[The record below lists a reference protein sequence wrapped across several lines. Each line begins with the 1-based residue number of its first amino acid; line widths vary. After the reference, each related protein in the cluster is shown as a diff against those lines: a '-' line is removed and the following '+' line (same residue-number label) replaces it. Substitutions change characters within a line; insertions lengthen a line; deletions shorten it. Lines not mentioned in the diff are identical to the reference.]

1 MTHKE
6 RILKA
11 IRGEMADR
19 LAFAPRLD
27 LWHSANE
34 QAGTLP
40 SRYKSS
46 TPDQIARAEGWA
58 LHKMNPEYQKPR
70 KPEDNLHWALGIL
83 SFKEFQPD
91 ILGLSSLLT
100 TTMPQMKLVIQAL
113 ADAGLREGVK
123 VMVGGAPVN
132 GKYASD
138 IGEDGYAHDAGGGV
152 KLVERFL
159 QGV

>member
-6 RILKA
+6 RILRA

-27 LWHSANE
+27 LWHSANAR
-34 QAGTLP
+34 AGTLP
-40 SRYKSS
+40 PRYKDS

-83 SFKEFQPD
+83 SFKETVY
-91 ILGLSSLLT
+91 GVRCSSDVEVEVKQEGDRTRIHYHTPRGTVST
-100 TTMPQMKLVIQAL
+100 TISHTEEMK
-113 ADAGLREGVK
+113 
-123 VMVGGAPVN
+123 
-132 GKYASD
+132 
-138 IGEDGYAHDAGGGV
+138 
-152 KLVERFL
+152 
-159 QGV
+159 